1 MAAASLTETLSKI
14 ASLDRIEDAA
24 SALKLIV
31 DTYAP
36 EPSPVLNRRY
46 SSEKRCLELLQR
58 EPGLHDILKS
68 SHASR
73 TYEDIRNSVLI
84 RDPGIR
90 PKARKLMD
98 ELRPSL
104 KEFIASKSP
113 LLEWTP
119 RREPADS
126 ETLSHLT
133 SLGLLTMRRHGPPLV
148 ILKDLGGFSED
159 PVLARRVKNIF
170 VRGKRTVLVNT
181 SGSGKTRL
189 LFEGLC
195 CEWGFYFT
203 SAQDTSQLGPLDL
216 HRIIHQRLRSDR
228 TFVQHPHVDSADL
241 HERLKYNREM
251 ANRRLSEALLARLII
266 FRMFIELVKELG
278 EDPEAQ
284 KITWLLLQLYSG
296 LSVHRDIFEDMT
308 TALEEEM
315 DVYTWAHIADIL
327 GDIRGILGS
336 DFHPFCVL
344 DEAQVAATH
353 LSRAFEPE
361 PTTHPI
367 LVEILRC
374 WDSHWPQPASFVI
387 AGTDVPLK
395 VMERWKDST
404 DLRWTSDTG
413 AFDDRS
419 LQDAYLRRF
428 LPPALFESSPG
439 QVLLERIWQ
448 WTRGRHRFTAAL
460 VDELL
465 KSNFQSPHRLLDQY
479 LRSLTGFT
487 PTDGQD
493 MTIEEPVVNFG
504 ALDIGSLSFS
514 RLGHP
519 AQVEFKS
526 LIQDVLYHYLTVGHH
541 PPTFTA
547 EKTLSLVSL
556 DWGRFTDEAMAHVR
570 VDEPIMLAGAAVW
583 MNRAPPWEN
592 GRKPPHNY
600 LTTLRRDPSGSS
612 KTFAKCLAF
621 YFSRVFEP
629 APRLCDIFSFTTPVS
644 NWAKQT
650 AELVELHVADDGRTR
665 YSVVSGS
672 DFLGRLATSAHGLDE
687 VIAWMEHAHRTP
699 FCVPASA
706 NPDLI
711 FALRLADASF
721 VWVIVQAAPL
731 STDGSEL
738 LPPLEE
744 ENLFCDT
751 EGRDPDLSSHARA
764 LELLNS
770 VPAGTP
776 IGKTPTVLRVTASLD
791 TQFVLKGRMPKAAPQ
806 ASLSMD
812 MFREQ
817 TAAITPDDFVASVVA
832 GVLGK
837 RKTNDPEVEQGKGKG
852 KGKGKGRAKKRRT
865 QSFSVDGTDE
875 PSEDDV
881 PAEPTASAPPPE
893 ASTRVLRPRPNKA
906 PAQGSGTGKGAS
918 KPRSK
923 K

>member
-1 MAAASLTETLSKI
+1 MAAPSSTEILSRI
-14 ASLDRIEDAA
+14 SSLDKIEDAA
-24 SALKLIV
+24 RALKLIV
-31 DTYAP
+31 DADAL
-36 EPSPVLNRRY
+36 EPSPVLDRRY

-58 EPGLHDILKS
+58 EPGFLDDLKMC
-68 SHASR
+68 HAFR
-73 TYEDIRNSVLI
+73 RYKDIRNSVLI

-90 PKARKLMD
+90 PRAKKLMD
-98 ELRPSL
+98 EIRPFL
-104 KEFIASKSP
+104 KEFIT
-113 LLEWTP
+113 EWTP
-119 RREPADS
+119 RSEPASDS
-126 ETLSHLT
+126 ETISHLT
-133 SLGLLTMRRHGPPLV
+133 PLGLLTIRPHGPPLV
-148 ILKDLGGFSED
+148 ILKDLGSFSED
-159 PVLARRVKNIF
+159 PILAQRVKNIF
-170 VRGKRTVLVNT
+170 VRGKPTVLVNT

-203 SAQDTSQLGPLDL
+203 AIQDTSQLGPLDL

-336 DFHPFCVL
+336 EFHPFCVL

-404 DLRWTSDTG
+404 NLRWTSDTG

-479 LRSLTGFT
+479 LRVLSGFS

-493 MTIEEPVVNFG
+493 MTIKEPVLNTRP
-504 ALDIGSLSFS
+504 LDIGSLSFS
-514 RLGHP
+514 RLGYSAH
-519 AQVEFKS
+519 VELKS
-526 LIQDVLYHYLTVGHH
+526 LIQDFLYQYLAVGHH

-547 EKTLSLVSL
+547 EKTLALVSL
-556 DWGRFTDEAMAHVR
+556 DWGRFTDEAMAQVR
-570 VDEPIMLAGAAVW
+570 VDEPIMLVGAAVW

-600 LTTLRRDPSGSS
+600 LTTLRRDPPTSS

-629 APRLCDIFSFTTPVS
+629 ALRLCDIFSFSTPVP

-650 AELVELHVADDGRTR
+650 AELVDLHAGDDGGAR

-672 DFLGRLATSAHGLDE
+672 DYLGRLATSAHGLDE
-687 VIAWMEHAHRTP
+687 IIAWMEHSHRTP

-721 VWVIVQAAPL
+721 MWIIVQAAPL
-731 STDGSEL
+731 STDWSEL

-751 EGRDPDLSSHARA
+751 GRDPDLSSHARA

-770 VPAGTP
+770 VPAGTRIP
-776 IGKTPTVLRVTASLD
+776 KAPTVLRVIASLE
-791 TQFVLKGRMPKAAPQ
+791 TQFILKGRTSKTAPL

-812 MFREQ
+812 MFRGQ
-817 TAAITPDDFVASVVA
+817 TAAITPDEFVASVVA

-837 RKTNDPEVEQGKGKG
+837 RKDNPELEQG
-852 KGKGKGRAKKRRT
+852 KGKGKGRAKKRRRL
-865 QSFSVDGTDE
+865 SFSVDGTDE
-875 PSEDDV
+875 PSEDD
-881 PAEPTASAPPPE
+881 EPPPE
-893 ASTRVLRPRPNKA
+893 PSSRVLRPRPNKA
-906 PAQGSGTGKGAS
+906 PAQGSGTGKGTS
-918 KPRSK
+918 KLRSK

>member
-1 MAAASLTETLSKI
+1 MAAATSLTETLSKI
-14 ASLDRIEDAA
+14 SSLDKIEDAA
-24 SALKLIV
+24 RALKLIV
-31 DTYAP
+31 DAYAP
-36 EPSPVLNRRY
+36 EPGPVLNRRY
-46 SSEKRCLELLQR
+46 LSEQRCVELLQR
-58 EPGLHDILKS
+58 EPGFHDMLKS

-73 TYEDIRNSVLI
+73 TYDDIRNSVLI
-84 RDPGIR
+84 RDPGMRPEAKELMDDIR
-90 PKARKLMD
+90 PF
-98 ELRPSL
+98 L
-104 KEFIASKSP
+104 KEFITSKSP
-113 LLEWTP
+113 LMEWTP
-119 RREPADS
+119 RSEPASDS
-126 ETLSHLT
+126 ETISHLT
-133 SLGLLTMRRHGPPLV
+133 SLGLLTIRPHGPPLV
-148 ILKDLGGFSED
+148 ILKDLGSFSEN
-159 PVLARRVKNIF
+159 PVLAQRVKNIF
-170 VRGKRTVLVNT
+170 VRGKPTVLVNT

-203 SAQDTSQLGPLDL
+203 SVQDTSQLGSADLD
-216 HRIIHQRLRSDR
+216 RIIHHELRDDR

-241 HERLKYNREM
+241 HERLKHNREM
-251 ANRRLSEALLARLII
+251 AHRRLSEALLARLII
-266 FRMFIELVKELG
+266 FRMFIELVTELG
-278 EDPEAQ
+278 EDPEVH
-284 KITWLLLQLYSG
+284 KSTWLLLQLYSD
-296 LSVHRDIFEDMT
+296 LSDHLDIFEDMT
-308 TALEEEM
+308 SALEEEM
-315 DVYTWAHIADIL
+315 DVYTWADIADIF
-327 GDIRGILGS
+327 GDIRGTLGP

-344 DEAQVAATH
+344 DEAQNAATH
-353 LSRAFEPE
+353 LPRAFEPE

-374 WDSHWPQPASFVI
+374 WDSHWPQPASFVV

-404 DLRWTSDTG
+404 DLRWTSNTG
-413 AFDDRS
+413 TFDDQS

-428 LPPALFESSPG
+428 LPPELLESSPG
-439 QVLLERIWQ
+439 QLLLDRIWQ

-465 KSNFQSPHRLLDQY
+465 KSNFQSPHRLLDEY
-479 LRSLTGFT
+479 LRALSGFT
-487 PTDGQD
+487 PTDGED
-493 MTIEEPVVNFG
+493 MTIKEPVVNFG
-504 ALDIGSLSFS
+504 TLDIGSLSFS
-514 RLGHP
+514 PLGHP
-519 AQVEFKS
+519 AHVEFKS
-526 LIQDVLYHYLTVGHH
+526 LIQDVLYHYLAVGHH

-547 EKTLSLVSL
+547 EKTLALVSL
-556 DWGRFTDEAMAHVR
+556 DWGRFTDEAMAQVR

-650 AELVELHVADDGRTR
+650 AELVELHAADDGRTR

-672 DFLGRLATSAHGLDE
+672 DFLGRLATSADGLDE
-687 VIAWMEHAHRTP
+687 IIAWMEHAHRTP

-738 LPPLEE
+738 LPPLQE

-764 LELLNS
+764 LELLNGA
-770 VPAGTP
+770 PAGTR
-776 IGKTPTVLRVTASLD
+776 IGKTPTVLRVIASLE

-817 TAAITPDDFVASVVA
+817 TATITPDEFVASVVA

-837 RKTNDPEVEQGKGKG
+837 RKSNDPEVEQ
-852 KGKGKGRAKKRRT
+852 GKGKGRAKKRRT

-875 PSEDDV
+875 PSEDNL

-906 PAQGSGTGKGAS
+906 PAQGSGAGKGAS